1 MSDSRLK
8 GKQLCLITHQ
18 NKYIWQVSFIENR
31 DYSCSNEIAVITN
44 RFLFVCEGLRFS
56 RNTRVPESFGVLGF

>member
-44 RFLFVCEGLRFS
+44 RFLF
-56 RNTRVPESFGVLGF
+56 NTRVWVFPETPEDPSLSGF